1 MTRILLIGPPGSGK
15 GTQAHRL
22 SGQLHIPEIS
32 TGDMFRSHL
41 ANGSPLGREIKEF
54 LDAGNLVPDNLTTA
68 MLRERL
74 QERDARNGFLLD
86 GYPRTVSQ
94 MDDLDGILDATGTS
108 LDAVVEITAHDDEIV
123 RRLLLAPMPRGEAM
137 TPKTSS
143 ATGWSCT
150 GRKRS
155 LSSNATA
162 GAPCW
167 SALMARRTSTPSPSA
182 RSRALKPSG
191 RGPNRGPKTAALS
204 SAPFT
209 PPSTH
214 IAVRGVRRRT

>member
-22 SGQLHIPEIS
+22 SGELHIPEIS

-41 ANGSPLGREIKEF
+41 ANGSPLGREIREF

-86 GYPRTVSQ
+86 GYPRNVSQ
-94 MDDLDGILDATGTS
+94 MDDLDGILDAAGTS

-123 RRLLLAPMPRGEAM
+123 RRLLLRSGAE
-137 TPKTSS
+137 
-143 ATGWSCT
+143 
-150 GRKRS
+150 GRSDDTEDVIRHRLELYRQETEPVIERYGRRALLVS
-155 LSSNATA
+155 VDGTA
-162 GAPCW
+162 DVDAVTV
-167 SALMARRTSTPSPSA
+167 SALQ
-182 RSRALKPSG
+182 G
-191 RGPNRGPKTAALS
+191 
-204 SAPFT
+204 
-209 PPSTH
+209 
-214 IAVRGVRRRT
+214 IEAVRARP

>member
-74 QERDARNGFLLD
+74 QERDARSGFLLD
-86 GYPRTVSQ
+86 GYPRNVSQ
-94 MDDLDGILDATGTS
+94 MDDLDGILDAAGTK

-123 RRLLLAPMPRGEAM
+123 RRLLLRAEAE
-137 TPKTSS
+137 
-143 ATGWSCT
+143 
-150 GRKRS
+150 GRSDDTEDVIRHRLELYRQETEPVIERYGRRALLVS
-155 LSSNATA
+155 VDGTA
-162 GAPCW
+162 DVDAVTV
-167 SALMARRTSTPSPSA
+167 SALQGIEAIKARP
-182 RSRALKPSG
+182 
-191 RGPNRGPKTAALS
+191 
-204 SAPFT
+204 
-209 PPSTH
+209 
-214 IAVRGVRRRT
+214 

>member
-22 SGQLHIPEIS
+22 SGELHIPEIS

-41 ANGSPLGREIKEF
+41 ANGSPLGREIREF
-54 LDAGNLVPDNLTTA
+54 LDAGNLVPDKLTTA

-94 MDDLDGILDATGTS
+94 MDDLDGILDAAGTS

-123 RRLLLAPMPRGEAM
+123 RRLLLRSGAE
-137 TPKTSS
+137 
-143 ATGWSCT
+143 
-150 GRKRS
+150 GRSDDTEDVIRHRLELYRQETEPVIERYGRRALLVS
-155 LSSNATA
+155 VDGTA
-162 GAPCW
+162 DVDAVTV
-167 SALMARRTSTPSPSA
+167 SALQ
-182 RSRALKPSG
+182 G
-191 RGPNRGPKTAALS
+191 
-204 SAPFT
+204 
-209 PPSTH
+209 
-214 IAVRGVRRRT
+214 IQAVRARP

>member
-41 ANGSPLGREIKEF
+41 ANGSPLGQEIKEF

-94 MDDLDGILDATGTS
+94 MDDLDGILDAAGTK
-108 LDAVVEITAHDDEIV
+108 LDAVVEIAAHDDEIV
-123 RRLLLAPMPRGEAM
+123 RRLLLRSEAE
-137 TPKTSS
+137 
-143 ATGWSCT
+143 
-150 GRKRS
+150 GRSDDTEDVIRHRLELYRQETEPVIERYGRRALLVS
-155 LSSNATA
+155 VDGTA
-162 GAPCW
+162 DVDAVTV
-167 SALMARRTSTPSPSA
+167 SALQGIEAIRARP
-182 RSRALKPSG
+182 
-191 RGPNRGPKTAALS
+191 
-204 SAPFT
+204 
-209 PPSTH
+209 
-214 IAVRGVRRRT
+214 

>member
-22 SGQLHIPEIS
+22 SGELHIPEIS

-41 ANGSPLGREIKEF
+41 ANGSPLGREIREF
-54 LDAGNLVPDNLTTA
+54 LDAGNLVPDKLTTA

-94 MDDLDGILDATGTS
+94 MDDLDGILDAAGTS

-123 RRLLLAPMPRGEAM
+123 RRLLLRSDAE
-137 TPKTSS
+137 
-143 ATGWSCT
+143 
-150 GRKRS
+150 GRSDDTEDVIRHRLELYRQETEPVIERYGRRALLVS
-155 LSSNATA
+155 VDGTA
-162 GAPCW
+162 DVDAVTV
-167 SALMARRTSTPSPSA
+167 SALQ
-182 RSRALKPSG
+182 G
-191 RGPNRGPKTAALS
+191 
-204 SAPFT
+204 
-209 PPSTH
+209 
-214 IAVRGVRRRT
+214 IEAVRARP

>member
-54 LDAGNLVPDNLTTA
+54 LDAGNLVPDHLTTA

-74 QERDARNGFLLD
+74 QERDARDGFLLD

-94 MDDLDGILDATGTS
+94 MDDLDGILDAAGTR

-123 RRLLLAPMPRGEAM
+123 RRLLLRSDAE
-137 TPKTSS
+137 
-143 ATGWSCT
+143 
-150 GRKRS
+150 GRSDDTEDVIRHRLELYRQETEPVIERYGRRALLVS
-155 LSSNATA
+155 VDGTA
-162 GAPCW
+162 DMDAVTV
-167 SALMARRTSTPSPSA
+167 SALQGIEAI
-182 RSRALKPSG
+182 RAQP
-191 RGPNRGPKTAALS
+191 
-204 SAPFT
+204 
-209 PPSTH
+209 
-214 IAVRGVRRRT
+214 

>member
-41 ANGSPLGREIKEF
+41 ADGSPLGREIKEF

-68 MLRERL
+68 MLRDRL

-94 MDDLDGILDATGTS
+94 MDDLDRILDSTGNR
-108 LDAVVEITAHDDEIV
+108 LDAVVEITADDEEIV
-123 RRLLLAPMPRGEAM
+123 RRLLLRSEAEGRSDDSEDVIRHRLELYRQE
-137 TPKTSS
+137 PNPSS
-143 ATGWSCT
+143 P
-150 GRKRS
+150 
-155 LSSNATA
+155 ATA
-162 GAPCW
+162 GAACW
-167 SALMARRTSTPSPSA
+167 SASTARRT
-182 RSRALKPSG
+182 
-191 RGPNRGPKTAALS
+191 
-204 SAPFT
+204 
-209 PPSTH
+209 
-214 IAVRGVRRRT
+214 

>member
-15 GTQAHRL
+15 GTQARRL
-22 SGQLHIPEIS
+22 SGQRPIPEIS

-74 QERDARNGFLLD
+74 QERDVRDGFLLD

-94 MDDLDGILDATGTS
+94 MDDFDGILDAAGTR

-123 RRLLLAPMPRGEAM
+123 RRLLLRSDAE
-137 TPKTSS
+137 
-143 ATGWSCT
+143 
-150 GRKRS
+150 GRSDDTEDVIRHRLELYRQETEPVIERYGRRALLVS
-155 LSSNATA
+155 VDGTA
-162 GAPCW
+162 DMDAVTV
-167 SALMARRTSTPSPSA
+167 SALQGIEAI
-182 RSRALKPSG
+182 RAQP
-191 RGPNRGPKTAALS
+191 
-204 SAPFT
+204 
-209 PPSTH
+209 
-214 IAVRGVRRRT
+214 

>member
-22 SGQLHIPEIS
+22 SGELHIPEIS

-41 ANGSPLGREIKEF
+41 ANGSPLGREIREF

-94 MDDLDGILDATGTS
+94 MDDLDGILDAAGTS

-123 RRLLLAPMPRGEAM
+123 RRLLLRSDAE
-137 TPKTSS
+137 
-143 ATGWSCT
+143 
-150 GRKRS
+150 GRSDDTEDVIRHRLELYRQETEPVIERYGRRALLVS
-155 LSSNATA
+155 VDGTA
-162 GAPCW
+162 DVDAVTV
-167 SALMARRTSTPSPSA
+167 SALQ
-182 RSRALKPSG
+182 G
-191 RGPNRGPKTAALS
+191 
-204 SAPFT
+204 
-209 PPSTH
+209 
-214 IAVRGVRRRT
+214 IEAVRARP

>member
-22 SGQLHIPEIS
+22 SGELHIPEIS

-94 MDDLDGILDATGTS
+94 MDDLDGILDAAGTS

-123 RRLLLAPMPRGEAM
+123 RRLLLRSDAE
-137 TPKTSS
+137 
-143 ATGWSCT
+143 
-150 GRKRS
+150 GRSDDTEDVIRHRLELYRQETEPVIERYGRRALLVS
-155 LSSNATA
+155 VDGTA
-162 GAPCW
+162 DVDAVTV
-167 SALMARRTSTPSPSA
+167 SALQGIEAVKARP
-182 RSRALKPSG
+182 
-191 RGPNRGPKTAALS
+191 
-204 SAPFT
+204 
-209 PPSTH
+209 
-214 IAVRGVRRRT
+214 

>member
-68 MLRERL
+68 MLRVRL
-74 QERDARNGFLLD
+74 QERDARTGFLLD

-94 MDDLDGILDATGTS
+94 MDDLDGILDSAGTS

-123 RRLLLAPMPRGEAM
+123 RRLLLRSEAE
-137 TPKTSS
+137 
-143 ATGWSCT
+143 
-150 GRKRS
+150 GRSDDTEDVIRHRLELYRQETEPVIERYGRRALLVS
-155 LSSNATA
+155 VDGTA
-162 GAPCW
+162 DVDAVTV
-167 SALMARRTSTPSPSA
+167 SALQGIETIRARP
-182 RSRALKPSG
+182 
-191 RGPNRGPKTAALS
+191 
-204 SAPFT
+204 
-209 PPSTH
+209 
-214 IAVRGVRRRT
+214 

>member
-74 QERDARNGFLLD
+74 HERDARNGFLLD

-94 MDDLDGILDATGTS
+94 LDDLDGILDAAGTS

-123 RRLLLAPMPRGEAM
+123 RRLLLRSEVE
-137 TPKTSS
+137 
-143 ATGWSCT
+143 
-150 GRKRS
+150 GRSDDAEDVIRHRLELYRQETEPVIERYGRRALLVS
-155 LSSNATA
+155 VDGTA
-162 GAPCW
+162 DIEVVTV
-167 SALMARRTSTPSPSA
+167 SALQGIEAIRARP
-182 RSRALKPSG
+182 
-191 RGPNRGPKTAALS
+191 
-204 SAPFT
+204 
-209 PPSTH
+209 
-214 IAVRGVRRRT
+214 

>member
-94 MDDLDGILDATGTS
+94 MDDLDSILDAAGTS

-123 RRLLLAPMPRGEAM
+123 RRLLLRSEDE
-137 TPKTSS
+137 
-143 ATGWSCT
+143 
-150 GRKRS
+150 GRSDDTEDVIRHRLELYRQETEPVIERYGRRALLVS
-155 LSSNATA
+155 VDGTA
-162 GAPCW
+162 DVDAVTV
-167 SALMARRTSTPSPSA
+167 SALQ
-182 RSRALKPSG
+182 G
-191 RGPNRGPKTAALS
+191 
-204 SAPFT
+204 
-209 PPSTH
+209 
-214 IAVRGVRRRT
+214 IEAVRARP

>member
-54 LDAGNLVPDNLTTA
+54 LDAGNLVPDHLTTA

-74 QERDARNGFLLD
+74 QERDARDGFLLD

-94 MDDLDGILDATGTS
+94 MDDLDGILDAAGTR

-123 RRLLLAPMPRGEAM
+123 RRLLLRSDAE
-137 TPKTSS
+137 
-143 ATGWSCT
+143 
-150 GRKRS
+150 GRSDDTEDGIRHRLELYRQETEPVIERYGRRALLVS
-155 LSSNATA
+155 VDGTA
-162 GAPCW
+162 DMDAVTV
-167 SALMARRTSTPSPSA
+167 SALQGIEAI
-182 RSRALKPSG
+182 RAQP
-191 RGPNRGPKTAALS
+191 
-204 SAPFT
+204 
-209 PPSTH
+209 
-214 IAVRGVRRRT
+214 

>member
-22 SGQLHIPEIS
+22 SGELHIPEIS

-41 ANGSPLGREIKEF
+41 ANGSPLGREIREF

-94 MDDLDGILDATGTS
+94 MDDLDGILDAAGTS

-123 RRLLLAPMPRGEAM
+123 RRLLLRSDAE
-137 TPKTSS
+137 
-143 ATGWSCT
+143 
-150 GRKRS
+150 GRSDDTEDVIRHRLELYRQETEPVIERYGRRALLVS
-155 LSSNATA
+155 VDGTA
-162 GAPCW
+162 DVDAVTV
-167 SALMARRTSTPSPSA
+167 SALQ
-182 RSRALKPSG
+182 G
-191 RGPNRGPKTAALS
+191 
-204 SAPFT
+204 
-209 PPSTH
+209 
-214 IAVRGVRRRT
+214 IQAVRARP

>member
-22 SGQLHIPEIS
+22 SGELHIPEIS

-94 MDDLDGILDATGTS
+94 MDDLDGILDAAGTS

-123 RRLLLAPMPRGEAM
+123 RRLLLRSDAE
-137 TPKTSS
+137 
-143 ATGWSCT
+143 
-150 GRKRS
+150 GRSDDTEEVIRHRLELYRQETEPVIERYGRRALLVS
-155 LSSNATA
+155 VDGTA
-162 GAPCW
+162 DIDAVTV
-167 SALMARRTSTPSPSA
+167 SALQGIEAV
-182 RSRALKPSG
+182 RSRP
-191 RGPNRGPKTAALS
+191 
-204 SAPFT
+204 
-209 PPSTH
+209 
-214 IAVRGVRRRT
+214 

>member
-22 SGQLHIPEIS
+22 SGELHIPEIS

-41 ANGSPLGREIKEF
+41 ANGSPLGREIREF

-68 MLRERL
+68 MLRQRL

-94 MDDLDGILDATGTS
+94 MDDLDGILDAAGTS

-123 RRLLLAPMPRGEAM
+123 RRLLLRSDAE
-137 TPKTSS
+137 
-143 ATGWSCT
+143 
-150 GRKRS
+150 GRSDDTEDVIRHRLELYRQETEPVIQRYGRRALLVS
-155 LSSNATA
+155 VDGTA
-162 GAPCW
+162 DVDAVTV
-167 SALMARRTSTPSPSA
+167 SALQ
-182 RSRALKPSG
+182 G
-191 RGPNRGPKTAALS
+191 
-204 SAPFT
+204 
-209 PPSTH
+209 
-214 IAVRGVRRRT
+214 IEAVRARP

>member
-94 MDDLDGILDATGTS
+94 MDDLDGILDAAGTS

-123 RRLLLAPMPRGEAM
+123 RRLLLRSDAE
-137 TPKTSS
+137 
-143 ATGWSCT
+143 
-150 GRKRS
+150 GRSDDTEDVIRHRLELYRQETEPVIERYGRRALLVS
-155 LSSNATA
+155 VDGTA
-162 GAPCW
+162 DIDAVTV
-167 SALMARRTSTPSPSA
+167 SALQ
-182 RSRALKPSG
+182 G
-191 RGPNRGPKTAALS
+191 
-204 SAPFT
+204 
-209 PPSTH
+209 
-214 IAVRGVRRRT
+214 IEAVRARP

>member
-22 SGQLHIPEIS
+22 SGELHIPEIS

-94 MDDLDGILDATGTS
+94 MDDLDGILDAAGTS

-123 RRLLLAPMPRGEAM
+123 RRLLLRSDAE
-137 TPKTSS
+137 
-143 ATGWSCT
+143 
-150 GRKRS
+150 GRSDDTEDVIRHRLELYRQETEPVIERYGRRALLVS
-155 LSSNATA
+155 VDGTA
-162 GAPCW
+162 DVDAVTV
-167 SALMARRTSTPSPSA
+167 SALQ
-182 RSRALKPSG
+182 G
-191 RGPNRGPKTAALS
+191 
-204 SAPFT
+204 
-209 PPSTH
+209 
-214 IAVRGVRRRT
+214 IEAVRARP

>member
-22 SGQLHIPEIS
+22 SGELHIPEIS

-41 ANGSPLGREIKEF
+41 ANGSPLGREIREF
-54 LDAGNLVPDNLTTA
+54 LDTGNLVPDNLTTA

-94 MDDLDGILDATGTS
+94 MDDLDGILDAAGTS

-123 RRLLLAPMPRGEAM
+123 RRLLLRSDAE
-137 TPKTSS
+137 
-143 ATGWSCT
+143 
-150 GRKRS
+150 GRSDDTEEVIRHRLELYRQETEPVIERYGRRALLVS
-155 LSSNATA
+155 VDGTA
-162 GAPCW
+162 DVDAVTV
-167 SALMARRTSTPSPSA
+167 SALQGIEAIRARP
-182 RSRALKPSG
+182 
-191 RGPNRGPKTAALS
+191 
-204 SAPFT
+204 
-209 PPSTH
+209 
-214 IAVRGVRRRT
+214 

>member
-68 MLRERL
+68 MLRVRL
-74 QERDARNGFLLD
+74 EERDARTGFLLD

-94 MDDLDGILDATGTS
+94 MDDLDGILDAAGTS

-123 RRLLLAPMPRGEAM
+123 RRLLLRSEAE
-137 TPKTSS
+137 
-143 ATGWSCT
+143 
-150 GRKRS
+150 GRSDDTEVVIRHRLELYRQETEPVIERYGRRALLVS
-155 LSSNATA
+155 VDGTA
-162 GAPCW
+162 DVDAVTV
-167 SALMARRTSTPSPSA
+167 SALQGIETIRARP
-182 RSRALKPSG
+182 
-191 RGPNRGPKTAALS
+191 
-204 SAPFT
+204 
-209 PPSTH
+209 
-214 IAVRGVRRRT
+214 

>member
-22 SGQLHIPEIS
+22 SGELHIPEIS

-41 ANGSPLGREIKEF
+41 ANGSPLGREIREF

-74 QERDARNGFLLD
+74 QERDARKGFLLD

-94 MDDLDGILDATGTS
+94 MDDLDGILDAAGTS

-123 RRLLLAPMPRGEAM
+123 RRLLLRSDAE
-137 TPKTSS
+137 
-143 ATGWSCT
+143 
-150 GRKRS
+150 GRSDDTEDVIRHRLELYRQETEPVIERYGRRALLVS
-155 LSSNATA
+155 VDGTA
-162 GAPCW
+162 DVDAVTV
-167 SALMARRTSTPSPSA
+167 SALQ
-182 RSRALKPSG
+182 G
-191 RGPNRGPKTAALS
+191 
-204 SAPFT
+204 
-209 PPSTH
+209 
-214 IAVRGVRRRT
+214 IEAVRARP

>member
-74 QERDARNGFLLD
+74 HERDARNGFLLD

-94 MDDLDGILDATGTS
+94 LDDLDGILDAAGTS

-123 RRLLLAPMPRGEAM
+123 RRLLLRSEAE
-137 TPKTSS
+137 
-143 ATGWSCT
+143 
-150 GRKRS
+150 GRSDDTEDVIRHRLELYRQETEPVIERYGRRALLVS
-155 LSSNATA
+155 VDGTA
-162 GAPCW
+162 DIEAVTV
-167 SALMARRTSTPSPSA
+167 SALQGIEAIRARP
-182 RSRALKPSG
+182 
-191 RGPNRGPKTAALS
+191 
-204 SAPFT
+204 
-209 PPSTH
+209 
-214 IAVRGVRRRT
+214 

>member
-94 MDDLDGILDATGTS
+94 MDDLDGILDAAGTS

-123 RRLLLAPMPRGEAM
+123 RRLLLRSDAE
-137 TPKTSS
+137 
-143 ATGWSCT
+143 
-150 GRKRS
+150 GRSDDTEDVIRHRLELYRQETEPVIERYGRRALLVS
-155 LSSNATA
+155 VDGTA
-162 GAPCW
+162 DIDAVTV
-167 SALMARRTSTPSPSA
+167 SALQGIEAV
-182 RSRALKPSG
+182 RSRP
-191 RGPNRGPKTAALS
+191 
-204 SAPFT
+204 
-209 PPSTH
+209 
-214 IAVRGVRRRT
+214 

>member
-41 ANGSPLGREIKEF
+41 ADGSPLGREIKEF

-68 MLRERL
+68 MLRVRL
-74 QERDARNGFLLD
+74 EERDARTGFLLD

-94 MDDLDGILDATGTS
+94 MDDLDGILDSAGTS

-123 RRLLLAPMPRGEAM
+123 RRLLLRSEAE
-137 TPKTSS
+137 
-143 ATGWSCT
+143 
-150 GRKRS
+150 GRSDDTEDVIRHRLELYRQETEPVIERYGRRALLVS
-155 LSSNATA
+155 VDGTA
-162 GAPCW
+162 DVDAVTV
-167 SALMARRTSTPSPSA
+167 SALQGIEAI
-182 RSRALKPSG
+182 RAQP
-191 RGPNRGPKTAALS
+191 
-204 SAPFT
+204 
-209 PPSTH
+209 
-214 IAVRGVRRRT
+214 

>member
-22 SGQLHIPEIS
+22 SGELHIPEIS

-41 ANGSPLGREIKEF
+41 ANGSPLGREIREF

-74 QERDARNGFLLD
+74 QERDARKGFLLD

-94 MDDLDGILDATGTS
+94 MDDLDGILDAAGTS

-123 RRLLLAPMPRGEAM
+123 RRLLLRSGAE
-137 TPKTSS
+137 
-143 ATGWSCT
+143 
-150 GRKRS
+150 GRSDDTEDVIRHRLELYRQETEPVIERYGRRALLVS
-155 LSSNATA
+155 VDGTA
-162 GAPCW
+162 DVDAVTV
-167 SALMARRTSTPSPSA
+167 SALQ
-182 RSRALKPSG
+182 G
-191 RGPNRGPKTAALS
+191 
-204 SAPFT
+204 
-209 PPSTH
+209 
-214 IAVRGVRRRT
+214 IQAVRARP

>member
-22 SGQLHIPEIS
+22 SGELHIPEIS

-41 ANGSPLGREIKEF
+41 ANGSPLGREIREF

-74 QERDARNGFLLD
+74 QERDARKGFLLD

-94 MDDLDGILDATGTS
+94 MDDLDGILDAAGTS

-123 RRLLLAPMPRGEAM
+123 RRLLLRSGAE
-137 TPKTSS
+137 
-143 ATGWSCT
+143 
-150 GRKRS
+150 GRSDDTEDVIRHRLELYRQETEPVIERYGRRALLVS
-155 LSSNATA
+155 VDGTA
-162 GAPCW
+162 DVDAVTV
-167 SALMARRTSTPSPSA
+167 SALQ
-182 RSRALKPSG
+182 G
-191 RGPNRGPKTAALS
+191 
-204 SAPFT
+204 
-209 PPSTH
+209 
-214 IAVRGVRRRT
+214 IEAVRARP